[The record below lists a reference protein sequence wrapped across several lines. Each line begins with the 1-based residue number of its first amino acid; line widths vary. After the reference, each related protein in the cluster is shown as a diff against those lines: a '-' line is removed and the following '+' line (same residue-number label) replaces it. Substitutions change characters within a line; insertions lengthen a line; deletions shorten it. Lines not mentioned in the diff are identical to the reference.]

1 MWITDVC
8 NQGDRVVCGITVK
21 WSDGKTKSIGDTKG
35 NGLLGMV
42 NEFSLLPHEG
52 CFVRLVRQ
60 H

>member
-1 MWITDVC
+1 M
-8 NQGDRVVCGITVK
+8 VCGITVK

-52 CFVRLVRQ
+52 CFVRLVSQ